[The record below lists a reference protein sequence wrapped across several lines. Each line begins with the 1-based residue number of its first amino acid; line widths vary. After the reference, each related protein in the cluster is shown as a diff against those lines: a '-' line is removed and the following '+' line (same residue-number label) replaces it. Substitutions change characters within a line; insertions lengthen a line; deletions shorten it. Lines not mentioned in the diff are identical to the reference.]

1 MEYKVER
8 NKEKNKAKSS
18 HERRATSHEIRFPPH
33 RKYVERIGCAFCKG
47 VGKDPFETVS
57 VCPVCHGMK
66 EHYILK
72 PFSTCAYCKGTG
84 IEFGTQ
90 NTCLSC
96 HGKGKISNHKGK
108 RKVCD
113 VCCGSG
119 MEQETKLTCHS
130 CHGSGIL

>member
-1 MEYKVER
+1 MSRVKGEIQFP
-8 NKEKNKAKSS
+8 S
-18 HERRATSHEIRFPPH
+18 HRE
-33 RKYVERIGCAFCKG
+33 YVEQISCAFCKG
-47 VGKDPFETVS
+47 AGKDPFETVS

-96 HGKGKISNHKGK
+96 HGRGKVSNHKGK
-108 RKVCD
+108 RKICN

-119 MEQETKLTCHS
+119 MDHETGLTCKT
-130 CHGSGIL
+130 CHGSGFVSRES